1 MSEHRGTEVAG
12 LFGSCELCGRDEE
25 LFELPGAGGRYCLSC
40 SADLATALL
49 LTEEID
55 AGTMSGREVEG
66 LAAELSE
73 LSAGVLARSQSLNFG
88 GIPVWKRPE

>member
-1 MSEHRGTEVAG
+1 MSEYRGKEQVN
-12 LFGSCELCGRDEE
+12 LSGSCGLCGRDEE
-25 LFELPGAGGRYCLSC
+25 LFELPRAAGRYCLSC

-55 AGTMSGREVEG
+55 AGRMSGRYVED

-73 LSAGVLARSQSLNFG
+73 LSAGMLARSQSLDFG
-88 GIPVWKRPE
+88 DVPL